1 MIAYRV
7 YQEQAKS
14 AWLRIDLLLQLY
26 DATIAKLEAARAA
39 LAAGDTSTA
48 RTLLERTR
56 LLLGGLVSIVD
67 PGRGEMANQFLRLY
81 EFVNHAL
88 DSGRLDKVEGAVR
101 VLRTLREALE
111 AIRPEAAELERSGRI
126 PPADAKSSL
135 QLTV

>member
-14 AWLRIDLLLQLY
+14 AWLRIDLLLELY

-39 LAAGDTSTA
+39 LATGDISTA

-56 LLLGGLVSIVD
+56 LLLGGLVSILD

-88 DSGRLDKVEGAVR
+88 DSGRLDKVEGALQ

-111 AIRPEAAELERSGRI
+111 AIRPEAVELERSGRI
-126 PPADAKSSL
+126 PPADAPSSV